1 MSRAQDEATQA
12 PASLYVP
19 NRRGCLSR
27 IHGLQRATIGSG
39 PPRQIPHRQSVP
51 FRGLGHRAVIVAAE
65 NSKQPIPRPVTPGV
79 ATIEQEVEGEKSLED
94 RYQESL
100 DTLAR
105 LRALKTEERDDIN
118 RLEEGR

>member
-1 MSRAQDEATQA
+1 
-12 PASLYVP
+12 
-19 NRRGCLSR
+19 
-27 IHGLQRATIGSG
+27 
-39 PPRQIPHRQSVP
+39 
-51 FRGLGHRAVIVAAE
+51 LGHRAVIVAAE